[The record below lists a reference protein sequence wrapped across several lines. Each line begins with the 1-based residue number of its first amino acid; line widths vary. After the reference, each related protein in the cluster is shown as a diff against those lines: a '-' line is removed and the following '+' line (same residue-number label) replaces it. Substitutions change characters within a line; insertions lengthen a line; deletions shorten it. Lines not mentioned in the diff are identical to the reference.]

1 MQKPEILSARSD
13 YQTCAA
19 LPRIQRE
26 TLLDFSSYRVQLSIL
41 YLAKIK
47 LIYKK
52 KKTVL
57 KVFSMG
63 LTVLFMLLFKSP

>member
-41 YLAKIK
+41 YLAEIK
-47 LIYKK
+47 VIYKK
-52 KKTVL
+52 KVL
-57 KVFSMG
+57 KVISMG